1 MRLPVTTVVVALVV
15 TGVASEALWTPV
27 RSASWFDGVAY
38 GARR

>member
-15 TGVASEALWTPV
+15 TGVAAEALWTPV